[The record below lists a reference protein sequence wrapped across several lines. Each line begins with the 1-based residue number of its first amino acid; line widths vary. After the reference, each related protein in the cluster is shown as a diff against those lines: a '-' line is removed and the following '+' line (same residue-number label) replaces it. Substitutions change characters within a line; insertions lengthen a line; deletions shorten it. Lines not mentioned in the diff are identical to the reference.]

1 MAAATASV
9 ADSKPAIALLA
20 DNVPDNPPPRA
31 ATTATTTRWSRG
43 HAPAAGSIPR
53 PADWSTSA
61 TRKVTVP
68 AGKLDARLSRRGDPV
83 PADMAPLVCQVLEIG
98 RVADVS

>member
-1 MAAATASV
+1 MTAVTASV
-9 ADSKPAIALLA
+9 ADAKPAIAVPA
-20 DNVPDNPPPRA
+20 GTVPDNRPPWA
-31 ATTATTTRWSRG
+31 ATTVSTTRWSRG
-43 HAPAAGSIPR
+43 QAPAAASIPR

-83 PADMAPLVCQVLEIG
+83 PADMTPPVCQVLEIG
-98 RVADVS
+98 RLADVP

>member
-20 DNVPDNPPPRA
+20 DTVLDNRPPWA
-31 ATTATTTRWSRG
+31 ATTASITCWSCG

-68 AGKLDARLSRRGDPV
+68 AGKIDARLSRRGDSV
-83 PADMAPLVCQVLEIG
+83 PADMAPIVCQVLEIG
-98 RVADVS
+98 WVADVS